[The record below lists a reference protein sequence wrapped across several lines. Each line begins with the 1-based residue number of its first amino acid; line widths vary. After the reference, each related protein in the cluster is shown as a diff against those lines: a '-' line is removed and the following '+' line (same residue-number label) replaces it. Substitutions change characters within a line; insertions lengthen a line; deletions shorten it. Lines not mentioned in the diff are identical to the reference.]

1 MGFSGWLSRVGVVT
15 VWQRTDTVS
24 FLPSRAVAGE
34 AGEQGLTSLIECQLQ
49 GEPRKGCAIYT
60 QGHSAPNVGQCLP
73 YLLFTLS

>member
-1 MGFSGWLSRVGVVT
+1 MGCSGWLSRVGVVR

-49 GEPRKGCAIYT
+49 GEPRKAVLFIRGGT
-60 QGHSAPNVGQCLP
+60 RLLMWDNVSLIF
-73 YLLFTLS
+73 YLH